1 MNTNKKKEPTLNAPN
16 LSCHV
21 RQVAELVKRLDRDEL
36 RELLRLVPKLQTE
49 AAALSQPDELVAWA
63 REQLAQHAA
72 VARPMQEDDLFLA
85 DKTVANYFAL
95 PEAERE
101 RIWIVMFTKMLQTSA
116 VRSGV
121 RG

>member
-1 MNTNKKKEPTLNAPN
+1 
-16 LSCHV
+16 
-21 RQVAELVKRLDRDEL
+21 
-36 RELLRLVPKLQTE
+36 
-49 AAALSQPDELVAWA
+49 
-63 REQLAQHAA
+63 
-72 VARPMQEDDLFLA
+72 MQEDDLFLA